1 MKPKLQVQDLLNKF
15 PKALAPGSVEPFM
28 HKGEWAIH
36 EVLPIL
42 LSTIGPADV
51 YIATFSISED
61 SLRPIFFLADEGKI
75 KTLRFVLDTTVKRHK
90 LDLLL
95 FAANITPDIRIDS
108 CHAKVLLVENE
119 PHKFGIVGS
128 ANRNQNHR
136 WEAGVYF
143 TVGLHLDYFKLLFN
157 QAY

>member
-61 SLRPIFFLADEGKI
+61 SLRPIFFLADEIG
-75 KTLRFVLDTTVKRHK
+75 R
-90 LDLLL
+90 
-95 FAANITPDIRIDS
+95 AS
-108 CHAKVLLVENE
+108 CRE
-119 PHKFGIVGS
+119 
-128 ANRNQNHR
+128 R
-136 WEAGVYF
+136 VY
-143 TVGLHLDYFKLLFN
+143 VVV
-157 QAY
+157 